1 MINWKEPPM
10 TKPISIL
17 GIFVADLTF
26 RTDRMPIKG
35 ETFIGNSFKLGPGG
49 KGSNQAVASR
59 RAGAETNF
67 ITKIG
72 KDTFG
77 EMAMKLYT
85 DEGINSEYVWQIKD
99 MATGAASIVVNEETS
114 DNMIIVVPGAADS
127 LVPEDLE
134 LAESGIASS
143 SFFLASLE
151 VPIPVMQRGL
161 EVARRNGIRTIL
173 NPAPAAILPDEVYG
187 LSDYFTPN
195 ETEASMLAGIQV
207 ENVENAKTAAK
218 IFLERGVKNSVI
230 TLGELGVY
238 VSNSEISQ
246 HIPSFDM
253 ENKVIDTTGAGDA
266 FNGGFAYALAEG
278 MTLIEAIR
286 FGSATAAISVTRLG
300 TAPAMPYKNEIQ
312 NLLYK

>member
-1 MINWKEPPM
+1 M

-49 KGSNQAVASR
+49 KGSNQAVATR
-59 RAGAETNF
+59 RAGAETIF

-77 EMAMKLYT
+77 EMAMKLYA
-85 DEGINSEYVWQIKD
+85 DEGINAEYVWEIAD

-114 DNMIIVVPGAADS
+114 ENLIIVVPGAADDM
-127 LVPEDLE
+127 VPDDLE
-134 LAESGIASS
+134 AAEAGIAKS
-143 SFFLASLE
+143 SFFMASLE

-161 EVARRNGIRTIL
+161 EVAKRNRIPTIL

-195 ETEASMLAGIQV
+195 ETEASMLAGIPV
-207 ENVENAKTAAK
+207 ENVDQAEAAAK
-218 IFLERGVKNSVI
+218 IFLDRGVKTAVI
-230 TLGELGVY
+230 TLGEIGVY
-238 VSNSEISQ
+238 VRNSEISQ
-246 HIPSFDM
+246 HVPAFDM
-253 ENKVIDTTGAGDA
+253 GDKVLETTGAGDA
-266 FNGGFAYALAEG
+266 FNGGFAHALAQG
-278 MTLIEAIR
+278 MSLIEAIR

-300 TAPAMPYKNEIQ
+300 TAPAMPFNNEIME
-312 NLLYK
+312 LLNK

>member
-1 MINWKEPPM
+1 M

-49 KGSNQAVASR
+49 KGSNQAVATR
-59 RAGAETNF
+59 RAGAETIF

-77 EMAMKLYT
+77 EMAMKLFA
-85 DEGINSEYVWQIKD
+85 DEGINAEYVWEIAD

-114 DNMIIVVPGAADS
+114 ENLIIVVPGAADDM
-127 LVPEDLE
+127 VPEDLE
-134 LAESGIASS
+134 TAEAGIAKS
-143 SFFLASLE
+143 SFFMASLE

-161 EVARRNGIRTIL
+161 EVAKRNGIPTIL
-173 NPAPAAILPDEVYG
+173 NPAPAAILPDLVYG

-195 ETEASMLAGIQV
+195 ETEAAMLAGIPV
-207 ENVENAKTAAK
+207 ETVDQAEAAAK
-218 IFLERGVKNSVI
+218 IFLSRGVKTAVI

-238 VSNSEISQ
+238 VRNSEISQ
-246 HIPSFDM
+246 HIPAFDM
-253 ENKVIDTTGAGDA
+253 GDKVLETTGAGDA
-266 FNGGFAYALAEG
+266 FNGGFAHALADG
-278 MTLIEAIR
+278 MSLIEAIR

-300 TAPAMPYKNEIQ
+300 TAPAMPFNNEIME
-312 NLLYK
+312 LLNK

>member
-1 MINWKEPPM
+1 M

-49 KGSNQAVASR
+49 KGSNQAVATR
-59 RAGAETNF
+59 RAGAETIF

-77 EMAMKLYT
+77 EMAMKLYA
-85 DEGINSEYVWQIKD
+85 DEGINSEYVWEIAD

-114 DNMIIVVPGAADS
+114 ENLIIVVPGAADDM
-127 LVPEDLE
+127 VPEDLE
-134 LAESGIASS
+134 TAEAGIAKS
-143 SFFLASLE
+143 SFFMASLK

-161 EVARRNGIRTIL
+161 EVAKRNRIPTIL

-195 ETEASMLAGIQV
+195 ETEASMLAGIPV
-207 ENVENAKTAAK
+207 ENVDQAEAAAK
-218 IFLERGVKNSVI
+218 IFLGRGVKTAVI

-238 VSNSEISQ
+238 VRNSEISQ
-246 HIPSFDM
+246 HIPAFDM
-253 ENKVIDTTGAGDA
+253 GDKVLETTGAGDA
-266 FNGGFAYALAEG
+266 FNGGFAHALADG
-278 MTLIEAIR
+278 MSLIEAIR

-300 TAPAMPYKNEIQ
+300 TAPAMPFNSEIMD
-312 NLLYK
+312 LLNK

>member
-1 MINWKEPPM
+1 M

-26 RTDRMPIKG
+26 RTDRMPNKG

-49 KGSNQAVASR
+49 KGSNQAVATR
-59 RAGAETNF
+59 RAGAETIF

-77 EMAMKLYT
+77 EMAMKLYA
-85 DEGINSEYVWQIKD
+85 DEGINVEYVWEIAD

-114 DNMIIVVPGAADS
+114 ENLIIVVPGAADDM
-127 LVPEDLE
+127 VPEDLE
-134 LAESGIASS
+134 TAEAGIAKS
-143 SFFLASLE
+143 SFFMASLE

-161 EVARRNGIRTIL
+161 EVAKRNGIPTIL
-173 NPAPAAILPDEVYG
+173 NPAPAAILPDLVYG

-195 ETEASMLAGIQV
+195 ETEAAMLAGIPV
-207 ENVENAKTAAK
+207 ETVDQAEAAAK
-218 IFLERGVKNSVI
+218 IFLGRGVKTAVI

-238 VSNSEISQ
+238 VRNSEISQ
-246 HIPSFDM
+246 HIPAFDM
-253 ENKVIDTTGAGDA
+253 GDKVLETTGAGDA
-266 FNGGFAYALAEG
+266 FNGGFAHALADG
-278 MTLIEAIR
+278 MSLIEAIR

-300 TAPAMPYKNEIQ
+300 TAPAMPFKNEIME
-312 NLLYK
+312 LLNK

>member
-1 MINWKEPPM
+1 M

-49 KGSNQAVASR
+49 KGSNQAVATC
-59 RAGAETNF
+59 RAGAETIF

-77 EMAMKLYT
+77 EMAMKLYA
-85 DEGINSEYVWQIKD
+85 DEGINAEYVWEIAD

-114 DNMIIVVPGAADS
+114 ENVIIVVPGAADAM
-127 LVPEDLE
+127 LPEDLDA
-134 LAESGIASS
+134 AEAGIAKSA
-143 SFFLASLE
+143 FFMASLE

-161 EVARRNGIRTIL
+161 EVAKRNGVPTIL
-173 NPAPAAILPDEVYG
+173 NPAPAAILPDEVYR

-195 ETEASMLAGIQV
+195 ETEAAMLSGIPVKTVDQA
-207 ENVENAKTAAK
+207 ETAAK
-218 IFLERGVKNSVI
+218 IFMDRGVKTAVI

-238 VSNSEISQ
+238 VHNSEISQ
-246 HIPSFDM
+246 HVPSFDM
-253 ENKVIDTTGAGDA
+253 RDKVMETTGAGDA
-266 FNGGFAYALAEG
+266 FNGGFAHALAEG
-278 MTLIEAIR
+278 MPLIEAIR

-300 TAPAMPYKNEIQ
+300 TAPSMPYNNEIL
-312 NLLYK
+312 NLLNK

>member
-1 MINWKEPPM
+1 M

-49 KGSNQAVASR
+49 KGSNQAVATR
-59 RAGAETNF
+59 RAGAETIF

-77 EMAMKLYT
+77 EMAMKLYA
-85 DEGINSEYVWQIKD
+85 DEGINAEYVWEIAD

-114 DNMIIVVPGAADS
+114 ENLIIVVPGAADDM
-127 LVPEDLE
+127 VPDDLE
-134 LAESGIASS
+134 AAEAGIAKS
-143 SFFLASLE
+143 SFFMASLE

-161 EVARRNGIRTIL
+161 EVAKRNGIPTIL
-173 NPAPAAILPDEVYG
+173 NPAPAAILPDLVYG

-195 ETEASMLAGIQV
+195 ETEAAMLAGIPV
-207 ENVENAKTAAK
+207 ETVDQAEAAAK
-218 IFLERGVKNSVI
+218 IFLGRGVKTAVI

-238 VSNSEISQ
+238 VRNSEISQ
-246 HIPSFDM
+246 HIPAFDM
-253 ENKVIDTTGAGDA
+253 GDKVLETTGAGDA
-266 FNGGFAYALAEG
+266 FNGGFAHALADG
-278 MTLIEAIR
+278 MSLIEAIR

-300 TAPAMPYKNEIQ
+300 TAPAMPFKNEIMK
-312 NLLYK
+312 LLNK

>member
-1 MINWKEPPM
+1 M

-26 RTDRMPIKG
+26 RTDRMPNKG

-49 KGSNQAVASR
+49 KGSNQAVATR
-59 RAGAETNF
+59 RAGAETIF

-77 EMAMKLYT
+77 EMAMKLYA
-85 DEGINSEYVWQIKD
+85 DEGINSEYVWEIAD

-114 DNMIIVVPGAADS
+114 ENLIIVVPGAADDM
-127 LVPEDLE
+127 VPEDLE
-134 LAESGIASS
+134 TAEAGIAKS
-143 SFFLASLE
+143 SFFMASLE

-161 EVARRNGIRTIL
+161 EVAKRNGIPTIL
-173 NPAPAAILPDEVYG
+173 NPAPAAILPDLVYG

-195 ETEASMLAGIQV
+195 ETEAAMLAGIPV
-207 ENVENAKTAAK
+207 ETVDQAEAAAK
-218 IFLERGVKNSVI
+218 IFLGRGVKTAVI

-238 VSNSEISQ
+238 VRNSEISQ
-246 HIPSFDM
+246 HIPAFDM
-253 ENKVIDTTGAGDA
+253 GDKVLETTGAGDA
-266 FNGGFAYALAEG
+266 FNGGFAHALADG
-278 MTLIEAIR
+278 MSLIEAIR

-300 TAPAMPYKNEIQ
+300 TAPAMPFNNEIME
-312 NLLYK
+312 LLNK